1 MHEEFPFLSLLLIT
15 GLAAFVPLLAS
26 RLRKVRLPIVVGEI
40 LVGMVIGKSGLNLVE
55 TGPALEFLTTFG
67 FTYLMFIS
75 GLEVDFGVIASGS
88 DKNGNRR
95 WLDNPVNMGLTV
107 FAVTLVMALLAAVG
121 LEQLGLIRQPFMI
134 ALILSTTS
142 LGIVVP
148 VLKERNLTATRYGQ
162 TLLMAALVADF
173 GTLFLITIQ
182 VAIISKGF
190 TLEILLVLL
199 LFVAFAIAVR
209 VGKLVAAIP
218 GLPRIMD
225 ELSHATAQVQ
235 VRGALALMVA
245 FIALSDWLGTEVIL
259 GAFMAGAVISLLS
272 RPDGSQLR
280 LKMDAIGFG
289 FFIPIFFI
297 TVGVQ
302 FDLPVLLNSS
312 QALLLVPLLL
322 VIAYL
327 IKFGAGL
334 LFRFGFSWRETFAGG
349 ALLSARLSLIIAAA
363 AIALDLGIISDT
375 VNAAIIL
382 VAIVTCTASPLIF
395 NRLLPPRSVTARQGV
410 IVVGLG
416 EMPILLA
423 ERLHR
428 AGEQVTIVGRDRGR
442 MRQLQRQDL
451 AFAEGDPTTP
461 EVLEAA
467 GAATAAALIAVS
479 TYDEVNLGSCRLA
492 GERFGIPHLIAQAS
506 DTNIA
511 GQMMAAGVRVVQPQ
525 LATVLALEG
534 ALHFPAAFDILSD
547 HADGVE
553 IREIA
558 MNNPGLE
565 GRPLRRV
572 RLAGDALVLGLR
584 RNSEVLVPNGNTKL
598 QQGDLLMLIGH
609 QDSLQRALMQ
619 LNPYG

>member
-1 MHEEFPFLSLLLIT
+1 
-15 GLAAFVPLLAS
+15 
-26 RLRKVRLPIVVGEI
+26 
-40 LVGMVIGKSGLNLVE
+40 
-55 TGPALEFLTTFG
+55 
-67 FTYLMFIS
+67 
-75 GLEVDFGVIASGS
+75 
-88 DKNGNRR
+88 
-95 WLDNPVNMGLTV
+95 
-107 FAVTLVMALLAAVG
+107 
-121 LEQLGLIRQPFMI
+121 
-134 ALILSTTS
+134 
-142 LGIVVP
+142 
-148 VLKERNLTATRYGQ
+148 
-162 TLLMAALVADF
+162 
-173 GTLFLITIQ
+173 
-182 VAIISKGF
+182 
-190 TLEILLVLL
+190 
-199 LFVAFAIAVR
+199 
-209 VGKLVAAIP
+209 
-218 GLPRIMD
+218 
-225 ELSHATAQVQ
+225 
-235 VRGALALMVA
+235 
-245 FIALSDWLGTEVIL
+245 
-259 GAFMAGAVISLLS
+259 
-272 RPDGSQLR
+272 
-280 LKMDAIGFG
+280 
-289 FFIPIFFI
+289 
-297 TVGVQ
+297 
-302 FDLPVLLNSS
+302 
-312 QALLLVPLLL
+312 
-322 VIAYL
+322 
-327 IKFGAGL
+327 
-334 LFRFGFSWRETFAGG
+334 
-349 ALLSARLSLIIAAA
+349 
-363 AIALDLGIISDT
+363 LGIISDT

-558 MNNPGLE
+558 MNNPGLQ

-609 QDSLQRALMQ
+609 QDSLQRALML